1 MNHCICKCVYLYED
15 DFKKLRKTMS
25 YEDVQKK
32 TLAGGACRA
41 CLNEES
47 SKLTKT
53 MFKAEQEINYP
64 SLNGVV
70 AQCYK
75 NISN

>member
-1 MNHCICKCVYLYED
+1 VDLKNKSMNHCICKCVYLYED

-53 MFKAEQEINYP
+53 MFKAEQEIKKFR
-64 SLNGVV
+64 SSK
-70 AQCYK
+70 C
-75 NISN
+75 

>member
-1 MNHCICKCVYLYED
+1 
-15 DFKKLRKTMS
+15 MS

-53 MFKAEQEINYP
+53 MFRAEQEVKKIR
-64 SLNGVV
+64 SLK
-70 AQCYK
+70 C
-75 NISN
+75 